1 MVNGYAMQPLH
12 PMTRVCAS
20 PSCTPGECVEL
31 TEREFG
37 LCTIICGSETP
48 VSFTQLKRAADLHQ
62 ELVSRI
68 VKRLQVHGLVRKVDG
83 KYSGRCGR

>member
-1 MVNGYAMQPLH
+1 MVQ
-12 PMTRVCAS
+12 VCGS
-20 PSCTPGECVEL
+20 PSCAPGECVDL
-31 TEREFG
+31 TEREFAV
-37 LCTIICGSETP
+37 CAIICGSETP
-48 VSFTQLKRAADLHQ
+48 VSFTNLKQSSDLHQ